1 MMSTMSIR
9 GLLCVCLLAPMLG
22 VWAADLSV
30 QVERQRLTVDD
41 ILGVRL
47 SAEGET
53 QGEPD
58 FTPLMKDFDILGQG
72 QSQVTSIVNGKI
84 SQTRQW
90 TLQLAPKR
98 TGRLEIPAISIGPD
112 RSTPVTVEVTDSTMR
127 DTRTT
132 DSGPKPLFLEAEI
145 DTSTPYVQQVLDYR
159 VKVYFSQEPQRAV
172 LSEPQADGAT
182 IEPFGQDRGYDED
195 VDGQRYRVIERRYLI
210 TPRRSGQL
218 TIQAPRLEA
227 MLPDTSR
234 SARRDPFADL
244 DEAFGGTLFQSFPQI
259 PGVTH
264 PGRRVVVRAENI
276 DLEVRPQPAGSGS
289 PWLPATSVQVSD
301 EWTPSP
307 PVFRV
312 GEPVTRTL
320 TITAQGT
327 TSAQLPD
334 LDLGTIAGAQV
345 YPDQPQSEDLSNG
358 PEPSAVK
365 RFKTALVPT
374 RAGPLELPEIRLQWW
389 DHIADA
395 ARVVVVPQ
403 RTVEVM
409 PAPAGSERQTPV
421 VAPEPVSV
429 QSPPEPSKVAEPQ
442 SMYRDDGQ
450 IDGTIWQAGFWPWL
464 ALLLGLI
471 WLTTLVWWYRDRR
484 ARRGAHA
491 PSEIS
496 DALNN
501 KPIMSL
507 KAAVRAVERAC
518 SINDPRATRAAL
530 IDWGGLRWPDNP
542 PHGLE
547 SLAQNLNDDQLGAV
561 LRSID
566 RAIYAPSGM
575 AWDGMA
581 IWTSLEPFLSVS
593 VKTTTSPNADSIPGL
608 YPDK

>member
-1 MMSTMSIR
+1 MMSTTSIR
-9 GLLCVCLLAPMLG
+9 GLLCLCLLAPMLG

-30 QVERQRLTVDD
+30 QVDRQRLTVDD

-53 QGEPD
+53 QGDPD

-72 QSQVTSIVNGKI
+72 QSQVTRIVNGRI
-84 SQTRQW
+84 SHTRQW
-90 TLQLAPKR
+90 NLQLTPKH
-98 TGRLEIPAISIGPD
+98 TGRLEIPAIAIGPD
-112 RSTPVTVEVTDSTMR
+112 RSAPVTVEVTDSATR

-145 DTSTPYVQQVLDYR
+145 DTPNPYVQQVIDYR

-182 IEPFGQDRGYDED
+182 IQPFGEDRVYDED
-195 VDGQRYRVIERRYLI
+195 VHGQPYRVVERRYLI

-218 TIQAPRLEA
+218 TIRAPQLEA
-227 MLPDTSR
+227 MLPDPNR
-234 SARRDPFADL
+234 GVRRDPFANL

-259 PGVTH
+259 PGMTH
-264 PGRRVVVRAENI
+264 PGRRVVERAEDI
-276 DLEVRPQPAGSGS
+276 DMEVRPQPAGSGS

-301 EWTPSP
+301 EWAPTP

-334 LDLGTIAGAQV
+334 LDLGTITGAQV

-358 PEPSAVK
+358 LEPSAVK

-403 RTVEVM
+403 RTVEVA
-409 PAPAGSERQTPV
+409 PAPAGSQQQTPV
-421 VAPEPVSV
+421 AAPEPAPVPS
-429 QSPPEPSKVAEPQ
+429 QPEPSRTAEPEPTHQ
-442 SMYRDDGQ
+442 DGA
-450 IDGTIWQAGFWPWL
+450 TWRAGFWPWL
-464 ALLLGLI
+464 ALLLGLA

-484 ARRGAHA
+484 DRRDARVR
-491 PSEIS
+491 SEIG
-496 DALNN
+496 DDLNG
-501 KPIMSL
+501 KPIASL
-507 KAAVRAVERAC
+507 KAAVRTVERAC
-518 SINDPRATRAAL
+518 AANDPRAARGAL
-530 IDWGGLRWPDNP
+530 IAWGGLRWPDNP

-547 SLAQNLNDDQLGAV
+547 SLAQNVGGDRLGAM

-566 RAIYAPSGM
+566 QAIYAPPGIG
-575 AWDGMA
+575 WDGMA
-581 IWTSLEPFLSVS
+581 VWESLEPFLAVS
-593 VKTTTSPNADSIPGL
+593 AKTIISSATDSIPNL
-608 YPDK
+608 YPNQP